1 MSKDVAIIGA
11 GVSGLSAAWKLA
23 ENGFRINVFEKEDV
37 IGGISSTFSHGECK
51 LDYGPHKIYTQLDDI
66 YAEIKK
72 LLGPDL
78 LEIEKKSRIR
88 LEGKYF
94 DYPVTI
100 FQLIFRMNPSITM
113 GIGISYLYAIL
124 NSKVSK
130 VRDDSYESYLI
141 NRFGKSLCSLVFF
154 PYAKKIW
161 GEPKTLASSLAESR
175 VPIPSLS
182 ELAKRKVMGDHGKR
196 EISAST
202 FNYPRNGIIDLSK
215 KMAEKIITSNGNI
228 HLGRGVTRLSVEKG
242 RVISVEL
249 SDGASFDADHFISTM
264 PLANLIHMINPMPPQ
279 NILNAVD
286 LLKHKNLILVY
297 LVISKDH
304 LFEDNWIFFP
314 EEAYSFN
321 RIFEQKSF
329 SPFMIPKGITVL
341 SAEITCSQESA
352 EWHMDEK
359 KLVDI
364 VIKQLEKSGII
375 SAKDVIDS
383 FTKRIKNAYPVY
395 DINHKKNREIV
406 MEYLD
411 GIMNLYSIGRLGY
424 FNYVGMADC
433 MDMGIKTAQNIVDS
447 SDQADWRKLRKT
459 FESYQTI
466 D

>member
-182 ELAKRKVMGDHGKR
+182 ELAKRK
-196 EISAST
+196 
-202 FNYPRNGIIDLSK
+202 
-215 KMAEKIITSNGNI
+215 
-228 HLGRGVTRLSVEKG
+228 
-242 RVISVEL
+242 
-249 SDGASFDADHFISTM
+249 
-264 PLANLIHMINPMPPQ
+264 
-279 NILNAVD
+279 
-286 LLKHKNLILVY
+286 
-297 LVISKDH
+297 
-304 LFEDNWIFFP
+304 
-314 EEAYSFN
+314 
-321 RIFEQKSF
+321 
-329 SPFMIPKGITVL
+329 
-341 SAEITCSQESA
+341 
-352 EWHMDEK
+352 
-359 KLVDI
+359 
-364 VIKQLEKSGII
+364 
-375 SAKDVIDS
+375 
-383 FTKRIKNAYPVY
+383 
-395 DINHKKNREIV
+395 
-406 MEYLD
+406 
-411 GIMNLYSIGRLGY
+411 
-424 FNYVGMADC
+424 
-433 MDMGIKTAQNIVDS
+433 
-447 SDQADWRKLRKT
+447 
-459 FESYQTI
+459 
-466 D
+466 